1 MPVYKI
7 KYKKP
12 GHGTEI
18 EAKQFGFDQCHAVR
32 LLRHCDPDFNG
43 PFEAE
48 EIGDHEKYCEVFFK
62 EFSGV
67 VVADYAARLFHVR
80 ATGSG
85 YCIDYCVPIDKPEKI
100 QMELIRRVKEQV
112 ESIKD

>member
-7 KYKKP
+7 KYKKS
-12 GHGTEI
+12 GHDTEI

-32 LLRHCDPDFNG
+32 LLRRCEPDFNG
-43 PFEAE
+43 HFEAE
-48 EIGDHEKYCEVFFK
+48 EVSDHEIYCEVLYK

-67 VVADYAARLFHVR
+67 VVADYAARLFYVR

-85 YCIDYCVPIDKPEKI
+85 YCMDYCVPIDNPEKI
-100 QMELIRRVKEQV
+100 QRELIRLVKEHV
-112 ESIKD
+112 ESIEA